1 MKQRSQHVFSEVGEN
16 LEYFRDNLRGL
27 SESITE
33 LETLLEDYRASLM
46 TDDRVDYISV
56 RRFVLVGL

>member
-1 MKQRSQHVFSEVGEN
+1 VFSEVGEN

-56 RRFVLVGL
+56 RRSVLVGL